1 MKKNAFFNSSSVRDF
16 SAKIVQ
22 TCGRYESK
30 FILEGGILAAKFDPM
45 LIKNSLNLSAIIL
58 FISN

>member
-1 MKKNAFFNSSSVRDF
+1 MFFNSSSVTDF

-30 FILEGGILAAKFDPM
+30 FILEGGVLAAKFGPM
-45 LIKNSLNLSAIIL
+45 LIKNSLNLSAIIFLSVIDFL
-58 FISN
+58 F